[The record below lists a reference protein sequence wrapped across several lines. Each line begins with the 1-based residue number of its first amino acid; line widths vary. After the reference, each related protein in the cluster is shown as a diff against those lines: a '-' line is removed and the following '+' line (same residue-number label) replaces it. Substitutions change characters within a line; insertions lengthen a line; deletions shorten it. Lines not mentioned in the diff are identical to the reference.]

1 VWDYGGGWPT
11 ARPVAEGW
19 RPFHGCTPRAREPRL
34 RDERDIVNTTIDLT
48 TRLEAL
54 RDEYTYR
61 LNLLLDE
68 GREDLAAKL
77 SDEYLEAAARVLA
90 E

>member
-1 VWDYGGGWPT
+1 M
-11 ARPVAEGW
+11 
-19 RPFHGCTPRAREPRL
+19 
-34 RDERDIVNTTIDLT
+34 NTTIDVT
-48 TRLEAL
+48 ARLETL

-77 SDEYLEAAARVLA
+77 SDEYLEAAARILA
-90 E
+90 D